1 MRDGWCPGRM
11 SHPGSS
17 SGAHGAGLLHA
28 WAGTA
33 AALLRVG
40 SASGTEQLFSAP
52 ESSCLA
58 NPSLPRYRFSYM
70 EPLSPAVAHRQD
82 RAVRRLRHREGSTE
96 PLLHSTAMSHS
107 RLLVLLLLFFPP
119 PPTYL
124 LFYFTR
130 VWFHHHMGDRDS

>member
-40 SASGTEQLFSAP
+40 SASGTEKLFSAP
-52 ESSCLA
+52 ESSGLA
-58 NPSLPRYRFSYM
+58 NPSLPRYRFGYM
-70 EPLSPAVAHRQD
+70 EPLSPAEAHRQD
-82 RAVRRLRHREGSTE
+82 RAARRLRHREGSTE
-96 PLLHSTAMSHS
+96 PLLHSNVPFEAVSPSATFFSSPTHIFT
-107 RLLVLLLLFFPP
+107 VLLYKGLVSSPHG
-119 PPTYL
+119 
-124 LFYFTR
+124 R
-130 VWFHHHMGDRDS
+130 

>member
-40 SASGTEQLFSAP
+40 SASGTEKLFSAP
-52 ESSCLA
+52 ESSGLA
-58 NPSLPRYRFSYM
+58 NPSLPRYRFGYM

-82 RAVRRLRHREGSTE
+82 RAARRLRHREGSTE
-96 PLLHSTAMSHS
+96 PLPHSNAPFEAVSPSATSFSSPTHIFT
-107 RLLVLLLLFFPP
+107 VLLYKGLVSSPHG
-119 PPTYL
+119 
-124 LFYFTR
+124 R
-130 VWFHHHMGDRDS
+130 